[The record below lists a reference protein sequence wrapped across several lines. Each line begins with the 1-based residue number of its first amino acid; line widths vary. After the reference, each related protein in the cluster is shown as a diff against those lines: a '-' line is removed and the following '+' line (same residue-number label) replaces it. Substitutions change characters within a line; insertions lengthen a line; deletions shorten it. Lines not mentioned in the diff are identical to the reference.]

1 MMETTDTSGRTS
13 SDGRLHGARLLIVD
27 DDRDVLESFNV
38 ALRSEGAKTITSQDG
53 NAAVQLTLE
62 KKPDLVV
69 LDMMLPG
76 RSGFFALE
84 EIKGRDDSPMVIMCT
99 ANEGRR
105 HQQYAEQMGV
115 DAYLVKPVP
124 LGRLIALIE
133 DLLGD
138 VMRERRASGELD
150 EPEAHEDAREN
161 EDESEGE
168 GED

>member
-1 MMETTDTSGRTS
+1 MAETANTS
-13 SDGRLHGARLLIVD
+13 SPGRLLGARVLIVD
-27 DDRDVLESFNV
+27 DDRDVLESFNM
-38 ALRSEGAKTITSQDG
+38 ALRAEGAKTITAQDG
-53 NAAVQLTLE
+53 NAAVALARE
-62 KKPDLVV
+62 KRPDLVV

-124 LGRLIALIE
+124 IGRLIALIGE
-133 DLLGD
+133 MLDD
-138 VMRERRASGELD
+138 VMRERREAGDLGEPD
-150 EPEAHEDAREN
+150 AEAAEAP
-161 EDESEGE
+161 
-168 GED
+168 GEDDEG

>member
-1 MMETTDTSGRTS
+1 MSEAADTSADKS
-13 SDGRLHGARLLIVD
+13 SRGRLFGARVLIVD
-27 DDRDVLESFNV
+27 DDRDVLESFNM
-38 ALRSEGAKTITSQDG
+38 ALRAEGAKTLTAQDG
-53 NAAVQLTLE
+53 NAAVALTRE
-62 KKPDLVV
+62 KRPDLVV

-124 LGRLIALIE
+124 IGRLVGLIGE
-133 DLLGD
+133 LLDD
-138 VMRERRASGELD
+138 VMRRRRASGELD
-150 EPEAHEDAREN
+150 EPASEPA
-161 EDESEGE
+161 ESSGEGE
-168 GED
+168 GEDDDED